1 MRGFGVMTESVNI
14 SQYLLTLSFIVAAT
28 VLHSKQIQI
37 LKVYNSIRFALDS
50 MSCLYASKLA

>member
-1 MRGFGVMTESVNI
+1 MTESVNI

-50 MSCLYASKLA
+50 MSCLYASKLAYLS